1 VADLWTLL
9 GYDEVAAGIAE
20 AMNEGD
26 EVCLIEGPPGV
37 GKSWLA
43 KGIGALWENGGGATV
58 VVEGDP
64 LRTDVSLYP
73 FSFAMTGLGKGWKD
87 MVPAVANMARAGEV
101 LLGTAGLITTTVQ
114 LLDGIRR
121 RRRGSRAV
129 LLDDHEQQIL
139 HELGHLARKR
149 PLLLLA
155 DNLHW
160 WDEAS
165 LALLAQLRAPRMI
178 EAFSFLAELRVLAVE
193 TPEPYQAIAHP
204 EAHAALLRA
213 GATRR
218 FAVAKIPEDRFPS
231 VLAALGTGELPDR
244 RVSDAVYALSGGHL
258 ALASRCAQRLAN
270 NDADAFLV
278 AADTDEFITR
288 ILTERLES
296 LGQEGRTAVQL
307 LEIGAALGLRF
318 GTQEIICASEFE
330 ASETRRLLRA
340 CRDERLLESS
350 RDNHVFVHEL
360 YRRHLLEQALSD
372 RVEIHERL
380 ADCLRLIRPGDYEL
394 RCANAIAAE
403 RPDLAGALAV
413 HTGLLREREGGSW
426 TDSPATIK
434 AAVENAG
441 LADVMER
448 LARALQHAAR
458 YECKEGLALLDGLRS
473 DVPSSLM
480 AEAEYLRAMCLMS
493 TRGEDDRAA
502 GRAILDGWLGF
513 ENEEPELGTRMCLL
527 RILGYSRT
535 ASKERGRALEVDLK
549 RFLIDRAAYDPS
561 ATDALYTLDRSSAS
575 LYETDIALIRTK
587 KAVEFH
593 RPSTSDDIP
602 RRPVEY
608 YRSLNNYCA
617 ELISNA
623 EYEKAVTAHG
633 ELDAFIAKY
642 APGTFPRLDFPA
654 MNGLLAM
661 YRSGRL
667 TAVDAVRRQERIVQE
682 LAPAPDR
689 FYAENGLAVYLT
701 LVGRY
706 DESIALLGQID
717 ETLHRTRAVP
727 DPSMVYMIRANRCV
741 ARFLAGDR
749 EGLTE
754 DWADLTP
761 VVSSIT
767 YMLRRY
773 LVRRHELLYSFLRDV
788 GTTTPEEFDLC
799 IVRAHPDEFGKLWDN
814 YGRALRVAVVQFW
827 KEN

>member
-1 VADLWTLL
+1 MADLWRLL
-9 GYDEVAAGIAE
+9 GYDAVAVGIAE
-20 AMNEGD
+20 AMKAGD
-26 EVCLIEGPPGV
+26 DVCFIEGPPGV

-43 KGIGALWENGGGATV
+43 KGIGALWDEGGGATV

-73 FSFAMTGLGKGWKD
+73 FSFAMTGLAKGWRD
-87 MVPAVANMARAGEV
+87 IVPASANVARAGEV
-101 LLGTAGLITTTVQ
+101 LLGTAGLITSTVE

-121 RRRGSRAV
+121 QRRRSRAV
-129 LLDDHEQQIL
+129 LLDDQGQQIL
-139 HELGHLARKR
+139 HELAHLARKQS
-149 PLLLLA
+149 LLLLA

-165 LALLAQLRAPRMI
+165 LMFLAQLRAPQMI
-178 EAFSFLAELRVLAVE
+178 DAFPFLAELRVLAIE

-213 GATRR
+213 GANQRFPVTR
-218 FAVAKIPEDRFPS
+218 IPEDRFPA
-231 VLAALGTGELPDR
+231 VIAALGAGELPDQ
-244 RVSDAVYALSGGHL
+244 RVSDVIYALSGGHL

-270 NDADAFLV
+270 GDADAFLA

-296 LGQEGRTAVQL
+296 LGQEGRAAVQL

-318 GTQEIICASEFE
+318 GTQELVCASEFE
-330 ASETRRLLRA
+330 ASDTRRLLRA

-350 RDNHVFVHEL
+350 RDSHAFVHEL
-360 YRRHLLEQALSD
+360 YRRHLLEQAISD
-372 RVEIHERL
+372 RVAIHERL
-380 ADCLRLIRPGDYEL
+380 ADCLRRIRPGEYEL

-413 HTGLLREREGGSW
+413 HAGLLREREGGSW

-434 AAVENAG
+434 AAIESAG
-441 LADVMER
+441 LTEVMEG
-448 LARALQHAAR
+448 LARARRHAAR
-458 YECKEGLALLDGLRS
+458 YEFNECFALLDGLRS
-473 DVPSSLM
+473 DIPRSLM

-502 GRAILDGWLGF
+502 GRSILDGWLGF

-527 RILGYSRT
+527 RIFGYSRT
-535 ASKERGRALEVDLK
+535 ASKDRGRTLEVDLK

-561 ATDALYTLDRSSAS
+561 ATDALYMLDRSSAS
-575 LYETDIALIRTK
+575 LYETDVALIRTD
-587 KAVEFH
+587 KAVKFH
-593 RPSTSDDIP
+593 RPPTSDDIP

-623 EYEKAVTAHG
+623 EYEKAVTAHC
-633 ELDAFIAKY
+633 ELDALIARY

-654 MNGLLAM
+654 MNGLLAK

-667 TAVDAVRRQERIVQE
+667 TAVDAVRRQERIIQE
-682 LAPAPDR
+682 LAPVSDT

-701 LVGRY
+701 LAGRY
-706 DESIALLGQID
+706 DESIALFSQID
-717 ETLHRTRAVP
+717 ETLHRTREAP

-741 ARFLAGDR
+741 ARFLAGDTAGR
-749 EGLTE
+749 SEE
-754 DWADLTP
+754 WADLTP
-761 VVSSIT
+761 VVNSIT

-773 LVRRHELLYSFLRDV
+773 LVRRHELLHSFLRH
-788 GTTTPEEFDLC
+788 GATATAEEFDLC
-799 IVRAHPDEFGKLWDN
+799 VVRARPDEFGKLWDN
-814 YGRALRVAVVQFW
+814 YGRALRVAAVEFW
-827 KEN
+827 REN